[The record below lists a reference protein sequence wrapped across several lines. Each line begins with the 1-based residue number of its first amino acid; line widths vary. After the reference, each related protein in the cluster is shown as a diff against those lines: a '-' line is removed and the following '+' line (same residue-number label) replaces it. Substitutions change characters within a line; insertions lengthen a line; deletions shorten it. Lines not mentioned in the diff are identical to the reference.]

1 MSKKKLNV
9 FQQQSKYDCGIC
21 CLLTIIQYYG
31 GNETLENLRRL
42 SGTNKTGTSLL
53 GLYQAAN
60 ACGFNAEGCE
70 ADMDALLAHPLPCI
84 LHVVLDNH
92 LQHYVVYFG
101 KKNQKGRK
109 LLVIGDPAKGIVHLT
124 AEELDKIWQSKA
136 CLILTPNDHFQLK
149 SSIAARKRLWI
160 KDLVKK
166 DISLLS
172 IAALLGIV
180 IAALGLTMAIF
191 SQKLIDEFIPEKQ
204 HTKLFTGVILVFL
217 LLVAKETLGLVRAQ
231 LLLMQSKEFNLRIVE
246 HFFSRLLFLPKTF
259 FDTRKIGELTA
270 RLNDTT
276 RIQRVIS
283 QLAGNTLLD
292 TIVVLVTLVFIFSYS
307 RISGYI
313 TVCCLPIFFLIIY
326 LKNKKITEAQRKTM
340 AGYALAE
347 SNYISSLQG
356 VEAIKNH
363 CKEKLYSEQNTS
375 IYGSY
380 QNAIFQLGQ
389 IQVRLSFSANTFAAI
404 LLCSLLAILSQQ
416 ILNGALKAGELIAII
431 GMVGSLLPAVAN
443 LALLSIPINEAKI
456 AFNRMFEF
464 AGIEPDK
471 LGTDHLTDFIRLDV
485 QKVAFRYPG
494 RGQILQNL
502 SFSVQKGEIIALM
515 GENGS
520 GKSTLV
526 QLLMQHYTPENG
538 NIVINKAHQLSQVD
552 ASDWRGLVAL
562 VPQHVYIFN
571 GTVIENIAFD
581 DAANK
586 MQDVLTFLDEYG
598 FSPFINSLPQSF
610 MTLVGEEGINLSGGQ
625 MQMIALARALYHR
638 PQLLILDEATAAMD
652 RVSEQFVLKLLQS
665 LRYQMGI
672 VFITHRLH
680 VLKNF
685 CDIIYVVEG
694 GAVKHYGDHKT
705 LLQTDNLYSR
715 YWSDMEH
722 MS

>member
-1 MSKKKLNV
+1 MSTLFKII
-9 FQQQSKYDCGIC
+9 QQQDQKDCGVA
-21 CLLTIIQYYG
+21 CLLSLIQYYG
-31 GNETLENLRRL
+31 GENDFENLRRL
-42 SGTNKTGTSLL
+42 SGTNITGTTLL

-70 ADMDALLAHPLPCI
+70 ADMDALMAYPSPCI
-84 LHVVLDNH
+84 LHVVIDNH

-101 KKNQKGRK
+101 KINQKGREV
-109 LLVIGDPAKGIVHLT
+109 LVIGDPAKGIVNLT
-124 AEELDKIWQSKA
+124 TEELDEIWQSKA
-136 CLILTPNDHFQLK
+136 CLVLTPNDQFQQR
-149 SSIAARKRLWI
+149 SFITARKRLWI

-166 DISLLS
+166 DISLLA

-180 IAALGLTMAIF
+180 ISALGLTMAIF
-191 SQKLIDEFIPEKQ
+191 SQKLIDEFLPQKQ
-204 HTKLFTGVILVFL
+204 HTKLFTGIFLVFL
-217 LLVAKETLGLVRAQ
+217 LLVAKETLGLVRTQ
-231 LLLMQSKEFNLRIVE
+231 LLLRQSKEFNLRIVE

-292 TIVVLVTLVFIFSYS
+292 AIVVLVTLVFIFTYS
-307 RISGYI
+307 RISGFI
-313 TVCCLPIFFLIIY
+313 TVCCLPIFFLLIY
-326 LKNKKITEAQRKTM
+326 LKNKKITEAQRQTM

-363 CKEKLYSEQNTS
+363 GKEQLYSKQNTT

-380 QNAIFQLGQ
+380 QKAIFQLGQ

-404 LLCSLLAILSQQ
+404 LLCAQLAILSHQV
-416 ILNGALKAGELIAII
+416 LSGTLKAGELMAIL

-485 QKVAFRYPG
+485 EKVAFRYPG
-494 RGQILQNL
+494 RAQILQNL

-515 GENGS
+515 GENGC

-526 QLLMQHYTPENG
+526 QLLMQHYAPENG
-538 NIVINKAHQLSQVD
+538 NIVINKAHQLGQVD
-552 ASDWRGLVAL
+552 TMDWRRLVAL

-581 DAANK
+581 DAAEK
-586 MQDVLTFLDEYG
+586 LQEVLTFLDEYG

-638 PQLLILDEATAAMD
+638 PQLLILDEATASMD
-652 RVSEQFVLKLLQS
+652 RVSEQFVLKLLQR
-665 LRYQMGI
+665 LKFQMGI

-685 CDIIYVVEG
+685 CDTIYVVEG
-694 GAVKHYGDHKT
+694 GAIKHYGDHKT

-722 MS
+722 VA